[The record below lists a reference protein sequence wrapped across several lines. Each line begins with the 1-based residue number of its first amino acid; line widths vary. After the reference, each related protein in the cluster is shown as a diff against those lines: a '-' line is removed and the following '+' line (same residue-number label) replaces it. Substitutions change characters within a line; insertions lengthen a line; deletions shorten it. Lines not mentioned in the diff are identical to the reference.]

1 MKTLSDFLDMG
12 GYAGY
17 IWPSYV
23 LTFLVVV
30 LNVVWAR
37 RLLARSREEA
47 RRRLAMRS
55 GGGAAGTGGAGGTAA
70 PTQAGEAT

>member
-1 MKTLSDFLDMG
+1 MKALSDFFDMG

-17 IWPSYV
+17 VWPSYV
-23 LTFLVVV
+23 LTFAVVV

-47 RRRLAMRS
+47 RRRLAMRTGNGTS
-55 GGGAAGTGGAGGTAA
+55 GGTGTA

>member
-1 MKTLSDFLDMG
+1 MKALSDLFDMG

-17 IWPSYV
+17 VWPSYV
-23 LTFLVVV
+23 LTFVVVV

-37 RLLARSREEA
+37 RLFARSREEA

-55 GGGAAGTGGAGGTAA
+55 GPGTTGSGGAGTA
-70 PTQAGEAT
+70 PTHAGEAT

>member
-1 MKTLSDFLDMG
+1 MKELSDFFNMG

-17 IWPSYV
+17 VWPSYV
-23 LTFLVVV
+23 LTFAVVV

-37 RLLARSREEA
+37 RLFARSREEA

-55 GGGAAGTGGAGGTAA
+55 GTTGTGGAGTT